1 MAARD
6 SHRKYYCLLMI
17 TDGVLLDMPVRRD
30 PFSIP
35 MMHAV
40 PCGCLSL
47 ACETRDHCRF
57 ESSVIDHARRRGK
70 EDFSK
75 MVELDSDDVLLS
87 EDGVYAERD
96 IVQFVEFEKYK
107 NNGEA
112 LAKELL
118 AEFPGQFLTYMKS
131 DISLFVTRLTGL
143 VTFCR
148 SRATGKQKKRR

>member
-1 MAARD
+1 M
-6 SHRKYYCLLMI
+6 LV
-17 TDGVLLDMPVRRD
+17 GV
-30 PFSIP
+30 
-35 MMHAV
+35 
-40 PCGCLSL
+40 
-47 ACETRDHCRF
+47 
-57 ESSVIDHARRRGK
+57 GK

-131 DISLFVTRLTGL
+131 AISLFVTLCHTLDRTHNILPFESNGQTKEEEVQREEDAHAETVL
-143 VTFCR
+143 VTEDLQT
-148 SRATGKQKKRR
+148 A

>member
-1 MAARD
+1 M
-6 SHRKYYCLLMI
+6 LV
-17 TDGVLLDMPVRRD
+17 GV
-30 PFSIP
+30 
-35 MMHAV
+35 
-40 PCGCLSL
+40 
-47 ACETRDHCRF
+47 
-57 ESSVIDHARRRGK
+57 GK

-75 MVELDSDDVLLS
+75 MVELDSDDALLS

-131 DISLFVTRLTGL
+131 DIPPSSTRFYIPLLDRTRNILPCESNGQAKEEEVKREEDLPPETVL
-143 VTFCR
+143 VTEDLQ
-148 SRATGKQKKRR
+148 TE